1 MNYNRLLRFIDVINF
16 ELNVKMYQFHHMFL
30 RFIKYLLGIQS
41 VLWINDS
48 HNQISLIFS
57 RDWRM
62 AKKVENSINSNV
74 QFSAIGCRKPQG
86 TH

>member
-1 MNYNRLLRFIDVINF
+1 MPWT
-16 ELNVKMYQFHHMFL
+16 H
-30 RFIKYLLGIQS
+30 IKYLLGIQS

-57 RDWRM
+57 RDCRM
-62 AKKVENSINSNV
+62 AEKVENSINFYV
-74 QFSAIGCRKPQG
+74 QFAAIGCRKPQG

>member
-1 MNYNRLLRFIDVINF
+1 MVG
-16 ELNVKMYQFHHMFL
+16 V
-30 RFIKYLLGIQS
+30 LGTQS

-48 HNQISLIFS
+48 HNQIKLIFS

-62 AKKVENSINSNV
+62 AKKVENSINFNV